1 MTSVFADT
9 SHYVALLL
17 KNDSRH
23 ARAVELTIEN
33 TGPVL
38 TTSWILS
45 ELGSFLSPL
54 PTRQLFVDLV
64 KDLQNDAGVI
74 IANANMAQFNAG
86 LEIYAGR
93 PDKAWSLVDCI
104 SFQVMREKGL
114 SNAWTTD
121 HHFEQAG
128 FHAMLK

>member
-1 MTSVFADT
+1 MNGVFADT
-9 SHYVALLL
+9 SYYVALLL

-23 ARAVELTIEN
+23 TRAVELTVAS
-33 TGPVL
+33 TAPVV
-38 TTSWILS
+38 TTSWVLS

-64 KDLQNDAGVI
+64 KDLQSDSGVMVVDADMI
-74 IANANMAQFNAG
+74 QFNSG

-104 SFQVMREKGL
+104 SFLVMRERGL

>member
-1 MTSVFADT
+1 MTGVFADT
-9 SHYVALLL
+9 SYYVALLL

-23 ARAVELTIEN
+23 ARAVHLTAGN

-38 TTSWILS
+38 TTSWVLS
-45 ELGSFLSPL
+45 ELGRFLSPP

-64 KDLQNDAGVI
+64 KDLQGDAGVI
-74 IANANMAQFNAG
+74 IADANTIQFNAG
-86 LEIYAGR
+86 LEIYASR
-93 PDKAWSLVDCI
+93 SDKAWSLVDCI
-104 SFQVMREKGL
+104 SFLVMRDKGL
-114 SNAWTTD
+114 SDAWTTD

>member
-1 MTSVFADT
+1 MTGVFADT
-9 SHYVALLL
+9 SYYVALLL

-74 IANANMAQFNAG
+74 IANASMAQFNAG

-93 PDKAWSLVDCI
+93 SDKAWSLVDCI